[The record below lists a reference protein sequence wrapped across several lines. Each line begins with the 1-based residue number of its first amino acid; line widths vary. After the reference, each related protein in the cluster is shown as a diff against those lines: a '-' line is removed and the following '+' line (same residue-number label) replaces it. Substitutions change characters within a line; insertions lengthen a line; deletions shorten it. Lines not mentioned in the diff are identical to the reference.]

1 MTHCYMKQ
9 QHSLDHRNWNDTKPI
24 DCKLIFFCFQS
35 VMKFVNVLLIYHG
48 PQNSGATTEL
58 LQYRLIGKV
67 SNVYFSDDVKNFY
80 NRR

>member
-1 MTHCYMKQ
+1 
-9 QHSLDHRNWNDTKPI
+9 
-24 DCKLIFFCFQS
+24 
-35 VMKFVNVLLIYHG
+35 MKFVNVLLIYHG